1 MIFDVDGTLLDTNYL
16 QVVAW
21 WRAMRDTGHDE
32 VAMSALHRAI
42 GIPSDGLVRHVTG
55 GDDEAAV
62 DAHSERFE
70 PLRELVVAFPRS
82 AELLRAC
89 ADTGLTVVLATSAQ
103 PSDLDWMLPA
113 IDADDAIAG
122 VTTAG
127 DVEAGKPEPDL
138 LQTAVDQHG
147 LDPERCVVVGDTVWD
162 VEAARK
168 AGLPCVGVLSGG
180 ISREELEA
188 AGAVAVYEDPADLL
202 AHLGDWPL
210 GGLTG

>member
-1 MIFDVDGTLLDTNYL
+1 VIFDIDGTLLDTNYL

-55 GDDEAAV
+55 DEDEAAV
-62 DAHSERFE
+62 EAHSERFE
-70 PLRELVVAFPRS
+70 PLREEVAAFPRA

-89 ADTGLTVVLATSAQ
+89 ADAGLTVVLATSGQ

-138 LQTAVDQHG
+138 LQTAVDPHG
-147 LDPERCVVVGDTVWD
+147 LDAERCVVVGDTVWD

-168 AGLPCVGVLSGG
+168 AGLPCVGVLCGG
-180 ISREELEA
+180 IARAELED
-188 AGAVAVYEDPADLL
+188 AGAAAVYEDPADLL
-202 AHLGDWPL
+202 AQLGDSPIGRL
-210 GGLTG
+210 AG